1 MDPAPGTIA
10 TRHLTTFV
18 GRRKELAE
26 IEERLK
32 ESRLL
37 MLAGPGGCGKTRLAL
52 EVASRIRNRFPDGA
66 WTVELASVAEPDLVP
81 HAIAAALGVQDQPGQ
96 PLMSLIS
103 KFLRSKDALIVLDNC
118 EHLLEPAAEM
128 SETILRNCPQIR
140 ILATSR
146 EPMNLAGEV
155 TWRVPG
161 MALPDLRMAKRDQR
175 IKDSDAV
182 ALFIDRAR
190 LADSGFSFND
200 ANAAVVA
207 QICLRLD
214 GIPLAIE
221 LAATRVRVLQV
232 EQILERLEQRFRL
245 LTGGSRTVMPRHR
258 TLRATFDWSYELL
271 TEAERVLFRRM
282 SVFAGSFPLEAVEMV
297 CSDGSEEPV
306 LDLVTHLVDKSML
319 VADNLS
325 TTGTRYR
332 LLETLRQYGAER
344 LQEAGETAAVKRRHA
359 DHFLDFAE
367 RSAANCEASRRLNL
381 FGSWTSSTTRC
392 AQR

>member
-128 SETILRNCPQIR
+128 SETILRNCPQ
-140 ILATSR
+140 
-146 EPMNLAGEV
+146 
-155 TWRVPG
+155 
-161 MALPDLRMAKRDQR
+161 
-175 IKDSDAV
+175 
-182 ALFIDRAR
+182 
-190 LADSGFSFND
+190 
-200 ANAAVVA
+200 
-207 QICLRLD
+207 
-214 GIPLAIE
+214 
-221 LAATRVRVLQV
+221 
-232 EQILERLEQRFRL
+232 
-245 LTGGSRTVMPRHR
+245 
-258 TLRATFDWSYELL
+258 
-271 TEAERVLFRRM
+271 
-282 SVFAGSFPLEAVEMV
+282 
-297 CSDGSEEPV
+297 
-306 LDLVTHLVDKSML
+306 
-319 VADNLS
+319 
-325 TTGTRYR
+325 
-332 LLETLRQYGAER
+332 
-344 LQEAGETAAVKRRHA
+344 
-359 DHFLDFAE
+359 
-367 RSAANCEASRRLNL
+367 
-381 FGSWTSSTTRC
+381 
-392 AQR
+392 